1 MKKTPTK
8 RRKSKKLIVP
18 KPSATAQPAP
28 QGDEPRLRPDQ
39 TPPLY
44 PVTHEG
50 NDVLVCVPQAVC
62 EFGQARIIAREWGPD
77 NNRIRGKGWAYWLV
91 DSRATSGLGRSFVAS
106 EEEVTRWQR

>member
-28 QGDEPRLRPDQ
+28 QGDAPRLRPDQ

-50 NDVLVCVPQAVC
+50 GDVVIRVPVTVC
-62 EFGQARIIAREWGPD
+62 ESGQARIVGREWGAD
-77 NNRIRGKGWAYWLV
+77 NAKIRGKGWAYWLV
-91 DSRATSGLGRSFVAS
+91 DSRAATSLGRSFLAS
-106 EEEVTRWQR
+106 EEEIAGWQR